1 MNIMNEANW
10 LTALVFT
17 TCFVTGYFWYL
28 CLITRVL
35 ESFGRVALDNSSM
48 SYLFLLGCTPAL
60 YFFTLLQSTQL
71 FNSNNGIIA
80 ILFVLCTLSTKTLMQ
95 WLAQGIRIPFKIE
108 IDD

>member
-1 MNIMNEANW
+1 MDIMNEANW
-10 LTALVFT
+10 LFTLLFT
-17 TCFVTGYFWYL
+17 TSFLVGYFWYL
-28 CLITRVL
+28 CVKTRVL
-35 ESFGRVALDNSSM
+35 ACFGRIAIDNSSI

-71 FNSNNGIIA
+71 FDSNNGVIA
-80 ILFVLCTLSTKTLMQ
+80 ILFVLCTLSTRTLMQ